1 MSSRLQIL
9 VVTIFL
15 SSLGIAVALY
25 KGLALGIPFTPN
37 ETTSIYRLG
46 AKISF
51 KAKDEPIKIS
61 LAIPSN
67 QNGIKILSQ
76 ETASQ
81 GYGYNIA
88 TTEQGQRAEWTKRE
102 STGQQSI
109 FYSVDVVMDKNHHVK
124 IPDELPSDKTE
135 ENLDEWDSQTRDA
148 AEALLA
154 EVHSHSADDY
164 SFTAELLKRVNEEKS
179 SQLLSLFK
187 TKDSYNLEKIVY
199 KLLRYKGIHVRIVNA
214 ITLEGN
220 RQNMNLKPY
229 LEVYDG
235 KNWQLFS
242 LKKGKVIKPKKL
254 FIWQRGG
261 VSLLD
266 SFGTENAKVKFSIS
280 QRLVPIK
287 EMVLEDSLAKKSMII
302 DLSLFALPT
311 SEQNAFRHIL
321 LIPIGALVVVFM
333 RIIIGL
339 RTSGTFMPILLALA
353 FMETKLVT
361 GLILFVS
368 IVGMGLIIR
377 SYLSHLN
384 LLLVARISS
393 VVIVVIGIMSIFSI
407 VSYKLG
413 INEALTITFF
423 PMIILAWTIER
434 MSILWEEEGAKEV
447 YMQGGGSLLV
457 AVLAYFAMSNE
468 LVGYLSFN
476 FSELL
481 LVVLSIIILIG
492 RYSGYRLFELIRF
505 NPVKE
510 F

>member
-9 VVTIFL
+9 LFTILL
-15 SSLGIAVALY
+15 STIGISIALY
-25 KGLALGIPFTPN
+25 KGMVLGIPFTPD

-46 AKISF
+46 AKINF
-51 KAKDEPIKIS
+51 KAKDEPIKVS
-61 LAIPSN
+61 FAIPRS
-67 QNGIKILSQ
+67 QNGVKILSQ
-76 ETASQ
+76 ETTSQ

-88 TTEQGQRAEWTKRE
+88 STEEGKRAEWTKRE
-102 STGQQSI
+102 ATGQQSI
-109 FYSVDVVMDKNHHVK
+109 FYSIDVVIDKNHKVK
-124 IPDELPSDKTE
+124 IPDELPSDKIKE
-135 ENLDEWDSQTRDA
+135 SLDEWDSQTRDTA
-148 AEALLA
+148 KSLLT
-154 EVHSHSADDY
+154 EVYKHSADDY
-164 SFTAELLKRVNEEKS
+164 SFTAELLKRVNKEKS
-179 SQLLSLFK
+179 SQLVSLFNNK
-187 TKDSYNLEKIVY
+187 ESYRLEKIVY
-199 KLLRYKGIHVRIVNA
+199 KLLRYQGIHVRIVNA
-214 ITLEGN
+214 IKLEGN
-220 RQNMNLKPY
+220 RRNLHLKPY

-235 KNWQLFS
+235 KHWQLFS
-242 LKKGKVIKPKKL
+242 LKKGKVVKPKKL

-266 SFGTENAKVKFSIS
+266 SFGTKNAKVSFSIS
-280 QRLVPIK
+280 QRRIPIK
-287 EMVLEDSLAKKSMII
+287 NMILEDSLIKKSMLI
-302 DLSLFALPT
+302 DLSLFSLPT

-333 RIIIGL
+333 RIMIGL

-353 FMETKLVT
+353 FMETKLLT

-384 LLLVARISS
+384 LLLVARISA

-434 MSILWEEEGAKEV
+434 MSILWEEEGGKEV
-447 YMQGGGSLLV
+447 YIQGGGSLLV

-468 LVGYLSFN
+468 MVAYLSFN

-481 LVVLSIIILIG
+481 LVVLSIIILLG

-505 NPVKE
+505 NQVKE

>member
-1 MSSRLQIL
+1 MSSRLQITFF
-9 VVTIFL
+9 TIFL
-15 SSLGIAVALY
+15 STIGIAITLY
-25 KGLALGIPFTPN
+25 KGMVLGIPFTPD

-51 KAKDEPIKIS
+51 QAKDEPIKIS
-61 LAIPSN
+61 FAIPSN
-67 QNGIKILSQ
+67 QNGIKILSE

-88 TTEQGQRAEWTKRE
+88 STEQGKRAEWTKRE
-102 STGQQSI
+102 AQGEQSI
-109 FYSVDVVMDKNHHVK
+109 FYSVDVVMDSHHKVK
-124 IPDELPSDKTE
+124 IPNELPSDKIE

-148 AEALLA
+148 AETLLA
-154 EVHSHSADDY
+154 EVYSHSADDY
-164 SFTAELLKRVNEEKS
+164 SFTSELLKRVNQEKS
-179 SQLLSLFK
+179 SQLLSLVK
-187 TKDSYNLEKIVY
+187 SKDSYRLEKIVY
-199 KLLRYKGIHVRIVNA
+199 KLLRHKGIHVRIVNA
-214 ITLEGN
+214 LKLEGN
-220 RQNMNLKPY
+220 RRNLTLKPY

-235 KNWQLFS
+235 TQWQLFS
-242 LKKGKVIKPKKL
+242 LKKGKVLKPKTL

-261 VSLLD
+261 MSLLD
-266 SFGTENAKVKFSIS
+266 SFGTREAQVKFSITK
-280 QRLVPIK
+280 RLVPIK
-287 EMVLEDSLAKKSMII
+287 DMVLEDSLAKKSILI

-321 LIPIGALVVVFM
+321 LIPIGALVVVFI
-333 RIIIGL
+333 RILIGL

-368 IVGMGLIIR
+368 IVGVGLVIR

-447 YMQGGGSLLV
+447 YLQGGGSLFV

-468 LVGYLSFN
+468 LIAYLSFN

-481 LVVLSIIILIG
+481 LVVLSIIILLG
-492 RYSGYRLFELIRF
+492 RYSGYRLFELVRF
-505 NPVKE
+505 KQVKE

>member
-1 MSSRLQIL
+1 MSSRLQIAFF
-9 VVTIFL
+9 TILL
-15 SSLGIAVALY
+15 SSIGIAVALY
-25 KGLALGIPFTPN
+25 KGIVLGVPFTPD

-46 AKISF
+46 AKVNF
-51 KAKDEPIKIS
+51 KAKDEPVKVS
-61 LAIPSN
+61 LAIPSK
-67 QNGIKILSQ
+67 QNGVKILSQ
-76 ETASQ
+76 ETSSQ

-88 TTEQGQRAEWTKRE
+88 TTKHGKRAEWTKRE
-102 STGQQSI
+102 VTGQQSI
-109 FYSVDVVMDKNHHVK
+109 FYSIDVVIDKNYKVK
-124 IPDELPSDKTE
+124 IPNELPSDKTE
-135 ENLDEWDSQTRDA
+135 ENLEEWNSQTRDA
-148 AEALLA
+148 AKALLA
-154 EVHSHSADDY
+154 EVYSHSADDY
-164 SFTAELLKRVNEEKS
+164 SFTAELLKRVNQEKS
-179 SQLLSLFK
+179 SQLVNLFN
-187 TKDSYNLEKIVY
+187 TKKRYPLEKIVY
-199 KLLRYKGIHVRIVNA
+199 KLLRYQGIHVRIVNA
-214 ITLEGN
+214 IKLEGN
-220 RQNMNLKPY
+220 RRNLHLKPY

-235 KNWQLFS
+235 SNWQLFS
-242 LKKGKVIKPKKL
+242 LKKGKVVKPKRL

-261 VSLLD
+261 ISLLD
-266 SFGTENAKVKFSIS
+266 SFGTKEAKVTFSIS
-280 QRLVPIK
+280 KRVVPIK
-287 EMVLEDSLAKKSMII
+287 DMVLEDALTKKSILI

-333 RIIIGL
+333 RILIGL
-339 RTSGTFMPILLALA
+339 KTSGTFMPILLALA
-353 FMETKLVT
+353 FMETQLLT

-368 IVGMGLIIR
+368 IVGIGLVIR

-447 YMQGGGSLLV
+447 YVQGGGSLLV
-457 AVLAYFAMSNE
+457 AILAYFAMSNE
-468 LVGYLSFN
+468 LVAYLSFN

-481 LVVLSIIILIG
+481 LVILSIIILLG
-492 RYSGYRLFELIRF
+492 RYSGYRLLELIRF

>member
-9 VVTIFL
+9 FFTFLL
-15 SSLGIAVALY
+15 SSIGLTIALY
-25 KGLALGIPFTPN
+25 KGMVLGIPFTPN

-51 KAKDEPIKIS
+51 KAKDEPVKVS
-61 LAIPSN
+61 LSIPKD

-81 GYGYNIA
+81 GYGYNIVS
-88 TTEQGQRAEWTKRE
+88 TEYGKRAEWTKRNA
-102 STGQQSI
+102 TGTQSI
-109 FYSVDVVMDKNHHVK
+109 FYSIDVALDRQHKVK
-124 IPDELPSDKTE
+124 IPNKLPSDTKE
-135 ENLDEWDSQTRDA
+135 ENLDDWDSQTRNA
-148 AEALLA
+148 AKALLT
-154 EVHSHSADDY
+154 EVYEHSADEF
-164 SFTAELLKRVNEEKS
+164 SFTAELLKRVNQEKS
-179 SQLLSLFK
+179 SQLVSLFDHK
-187 TKDSYNLEKIVY
+187 KDFHLEKMVY
-199 KLLRYKGIHVRIVNA
+199 KLLRYQGIHARIVNA
-214 ITLEGN
+214 IKLEGN
-220 RQNMNLKPY
+220 RRNLHLRPY
-229 LEVYDG
+229 LEVFDG
-235 KNWQLFS
+235 KEWQLFS
-242 LKKGKVIKPKKL
+242 LKKGKVVKPKNL

-261 VSLLD
+261 LSLLD
-266 SFGTENAKVKFSIS
+266 SFGTKNAKVTFSIS
-280 QRLVPIK
+280 QRQVPIK
-287 EMVLEDSLAKKSMII
+287 EMVLEDSSIKKSAMI
-302 DLSLFALPT
+302 DLSLFTLPT

-333 RIIIGL
+333 RIMIGL

-353 FMETKLVT
+353 FMETKLLT
-361 GLILFVS
+361 GLILFIS
-368 IVGMGLIIR
+368 IVGIGLVIR

-447 YMQGGGSLLV
+447 YIQGGGSLLV
-457 AVLAYFAMSNE
+457 AILAYFAMSNE
-468 LVGYLSFN
+468 MVAYLSFN

-481 LVVLSIIILIG
+481 LVVLSIIILLG
-492 RYSGYRLFELIRF
+492 RYSGYRLIELFRF
-505 NPVKE
+505 KQVKS